1 MTTLESLNRTYEKL
15 SNWENQYRIS
25 LMEYLDKGLAFCNG
39 KAELK
44 FKYNSYE
51 EAEKDEEEFDE
62 QFPVSVVVEDR
73 HGFSHSTYVTALY
86 KVGNLYYVDGYDT
99 SDGEWIKG
107 WYTDDS
113 NDTLDSLATFVNS
126 VLNPKEEEVEEEK
139 DTDEVDNTFTSQVIG
154 WQIVDDEQN
163 YPSEFG
169 CWDAFRT
176 KEDAEAYI
184 EDNLDPDEYHTV
196 EEWSTSNVDSSKY
209 RFYELKERTFT
220 RKERVW
226 IKEEFHNR
234 YAEICKTETVRWDN
248 DTVKIKE
255 LNTGDEWVENWVK
268 AGHIY
273 QADKNKKCPLCGNT
287 LHINHQDE
295 AHHTHYCPECGSE
308 IKD

>member
-1 MTTLESLNRTYEKL
+1 MNTLESLNTTFKKVNELYVEQRRLLK
-15 SNWENQYRIS
+15 
-25 LMEYLDKGLAFCNG
+25 EYLDKALQYAGG
-39 KAELK
+39 SVVMTG
-44 FKYNSYE
+44 YYE
-51 EAEKDEEEFDE
+51 DHDQAANNDVEFDE
-62 QFPVSVVVEDR
+62 QFPAC
-73 HGFSHSTYVTALY
+73 VTVYDKHCFHHEILVTKLY
-86 KVGNLYYVDGYDT
+86 KHNDLFYVDGYDRL
-99 SDGEWIKG
+99 DGEWTTF

-139 DTDEVDNTFTSQVIG
+139 DADEVDNTFTSQVIG

-209 RFYELKERTFT
+209 RFFELKERTFT

-273 QADKNKKCPLCGNT
+273 QADKDKKCPLCGNT

-295 AHHTHYCPECGSE
+295 AHHTHYCPECN
-308 IKD
+308 KYMD